1 MWTNNYPNVFIDSL
15 RNSPSADGDGCYQD
29 RRTDCAE
36 CVSKTEKRSLCKL
49 DHVEVKGHS
58 GDTVCAC
65 VLFLFVLDL
74 LIDSNPMRGM
84 TTINHVA
91 MAAVAEGFPQER
103 RERKNK

>member
-1 MWTNNYPNVFIDSL
+1 METDVIKT
-15 RNSPSADGDGCYQD
+15 DGQTV
-29 RRTDCAE
+29 RS
-36 CVSKTEKRSLCKL
+36 VSVSLCKL

-58 GDTVCAC
+58 GDIVC

-84 TTINHVA
+84 TPINHVA